1 MNAQSPYN
9 KSKLNS
15 IIISGKI
22 VPEEQ
27 KFYQSLSDPI
37 ELVFQHLVRQFIE
50 LMYTKAW
57 LYHIDHAHK
66 ANFFLDLFRT

>member
-1 MNAQSPYN
+1 MGVQTPYN

-22 VPEEQ
+22 VSEQQ

-37 ELVFQHLVRQFIE
+37 ELVFEHLVRQFIE
-50 LMYTKAW
+50 LMYM
-57 LYHIDHAHK
+57 
-66 ANFFLDLFRT
+66 